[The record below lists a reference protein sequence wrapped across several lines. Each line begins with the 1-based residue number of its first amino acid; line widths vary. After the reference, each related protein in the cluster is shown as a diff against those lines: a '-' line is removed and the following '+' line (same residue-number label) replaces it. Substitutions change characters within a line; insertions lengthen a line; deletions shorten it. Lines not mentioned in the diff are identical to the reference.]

1 MSSHFLFLIIVEL
14 ALPQALL
21 QWPKIGFVPGVVFMS
36 VPDVLGQLVKPSF
49 MFIWPFFNSISRSAM
64 VYYLIMSL
72 S

>member
-49 MFIWPFFNSISRSAM
+49 MFI
-64 VYYLIMSL
+64 
-72 S
+72 